1 MAFLKN
7 ESGHRMKDGDF
18 PRCVR
23 FCHWFFHQCHNP
35 HFLNN
40 IVIRDEASFAVD
52 GKFNTDNVQ
61 CYCP

>member
-1 MAFLKN
+1 MKVVIEWKTEIFQDA
-7 ESGHRMKDGDF
+7 SGFVTGSFISATIR
-18 PRCVR
+18 
-23 FCHWFFHQCHNP
+23 
-35 HFLNN
+35 N